1 MVPICRPRRAVVSV
15 AALDAASSEVA
26 SALTALAAASAMVL
40 GLGSAIRQANGF
52 DSNKLDKPAPVAAAE
67 TTVPELPEVSPA
79 VPTSVVPSPGA
90 SSSDVEHVRSW
101 IAAWREKSP
110 LQGTGEDAAKGSDS
124 QPANAVTAASEWISS
139 WRNKAPPASEDVATS
154 QANPAAAVAVLD
166 SLSSDTPV
174 GATASNNN
182 KTATMTP
189 TQISSNEEDN
199 ESVTVASNASPAT
212 PTEDREIEAISQ
224 NGGTQRAV
232 TVPDQYQNKIDS
244 LWASY
249 EEKRA
254 KQSELLKRQEK
265 ITMDIA
271 ALEAVNE
278 KINMQGNK
286 PAKINIVRQVID
298 FLASV
303 WAFIKSF
310 IAQVMGK
317 LGNRPSGQSA

>member
-1 MVPICRPRRAVVSV
+1 MCRPRRAVVSV

-26 SALTALAAASAMVL
+26 SALTALAAASAMVI

-52 DSNKLDKPAPVAAAE
+52 DANKLDKPAPVAAAE

-79 VPTSVVPSPGA
+79 VPTPVVPSPAA

-101 IAAWREKSP
+101 IASWREKSP
-110 LQGTGEDAAKGSDS
+110 LQGTVEQDVAKGSDS
-124 QPANAVTAASEWISS
+124 QPANAVTAAQEWISS
-139 WRNKAPPASEDVATS
+139 WRNKASAEDVATS
-154 QANPAAAVAVLD
+154 HANPAAAVAVLD

-182 KTATMTP
+182 QKPAE
-189 TQISSNEEDN
+189 ISSNEEGK
-199 ESVTVASNASPAT
+199 ESVTVASHAALAT
-212 PTEDREIEAISQ
+212 PTDDRETEAISQ
-224 NGGTQRAV
+224 NGGSQRVV

-249 EEKRA
+249 EEKKA

-278 KINMQGNK
+278 KINMQANK
-286 PAKINIVRQVID
+286 PAKINMVRQLID
-298 FLASV
+298 FLAGV